1 MRGVGCDR
9 SEGMLEEKMR
19 EGKERAKEGRMYEK
33 GVGIGAASVVVY
45 V

>member
-1 MRGVGCDR
+1 MTEVKG
-9 SEGMLEEKMR
+9 EGMLVEKMR